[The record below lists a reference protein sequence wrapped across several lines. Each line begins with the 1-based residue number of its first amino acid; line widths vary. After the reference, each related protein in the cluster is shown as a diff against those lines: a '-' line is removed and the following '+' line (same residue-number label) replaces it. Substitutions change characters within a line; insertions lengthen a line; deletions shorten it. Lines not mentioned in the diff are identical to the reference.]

1 MKPRTVLVTLELV
14 SDLPL
19 AYLGDPDTWRTR
31 ELTEHLIDS
40 DGLLEIR
47 SGKAQVAQPANKKK
61 KRKR

>member
-1 MKPRTVLVTLELV
+1 MVTLELV

-19 AYLGDPDTWRTR
+19 AYLGDPETWRTR
-31 ELTEHLIDS
+31 ELTEHLINS

-61 KRKR
+61 RKR